1 MQGRRQ
7 ADTLGLSLV
16 QTIEVSP
23 HVQLHPQRWTPAPT
37 DSTVVLK
44 AEVHQFC
51 HQQGLHSDRTVGG
64 GDHHRHFGGCCYSG
78 FLSQA
83 DKAKASAAKSLASSA
98 LKECQ
103 VYLVDPTPGGFSQ
116 QTGRTNEIT
125 LTPPAGSTACTSTTS
140 WAAAVTNGGT
150 YTAALTAS
158 GAVNKTCTVGSI
170 GCSAT
175 GTW

>member
-1 MQGRRQ
+1 MSSS
-7 ADTLGLSLV
+7 TLNAGLRHRLIQQLSSKPKSTNSAISKGFTLIELLV
-16 QTIEVSP
+16 
-23 HVQLHPQRWTPAPT
+23 
-37 DSTVVLK
+37 VVIIISIL
-44 AEVHQFC
+44 AAVAIP
-51 HQQGLHSDRTVGG
+51 
-64 GDHHRHFGGCCYSG
+64 G